1 MTSFRMTLSRRSL
14 LATPLLGV
22 PLLAA
27 LPAHAQAWPARA
39 VHIVVPFARLEHQ
52 YMPGKERV
60 VAAIK
65 KTLEFFS
72 KINGKEQK
80 AQKKNEE

>member
-39 VHIVVPFARLEHQ
+39 VHIVVPFAPGGSGDITARLVGKYLERSEEHTSELQ
-52 YMPGKERV
+52 
-60 VAAIK
+60 
-65 KTLEFFS
+65 S
-72 KINGKEQK
+72 H
-80 AQKKNEE
+80 